1 MHHNNL
7 GIEQDC
13 DWGVP
18 IPDGSKPSGAI
29 DQQQQQTSSFNVVA
43 LQMDRKEEQFM
54 DMQTELLTVE

>member
-18 IPDGSKPSGAI
+18 IPDGSKPDDAVDVVPRAFVDPLAI
-29 DQQQQQTSSFNVVA
+29 K
-43 LQMDRKEEQFM
+43 MEIKEEQFM
-54 DMQTELLTVE
+54 DVQSELVSVE